1 MDQKIHLGIVGAG
14 SWGPNLIRNFNNLD
28 RCQIDYVVDSDE
40 KARKKI
46 SSQYP
51 QIEIKSKLS
60 EILDD
65 PKLQAVAIATSAP
78 SHYELAQQV
87 LSAGKDVYVEKP
99 LTLKSDQ
106 SEKLN
111 KLASDKNLIIMVGH
125 LLMYHPGVIYLKQ
138 IIESGELG
146 DIYYIYTTRV
156 NLGKVRDQENAL
168 WSFAPH
174 DLSIILY
181 LLNETPTEV
190 VSTGAAFLNRGV
202 EDVVFTSLKFK
213 SGKTAHV
220 HVSWLDPHKIR
231 KTTVVG
237 SKKMAVFDDAAPG
250 ENLRIYD
257 KGVDYQPGVADY
269 QGSLTLR
276 IGDIYIPKIP
286 AGEPLK
292 NECLH
297 FLDCVQN
304 RKNPKSDGIN
314 GLNVVKILQA
324 ATQSLR
330 NHGKPINI

>member
-1 MDQKIHLGIVGAG
+1 MDNKIHLAVVGAG
-14 SWGPNLIRNFNNLD
+14 SWGPNLIRNFNNLTN
-28 RCQIDYVVDSDE
+28 CQIDYVVDSDPA
-40 KARKKI
+40 ARKKI

-51 QIEIKSKLS
+51 RIEVKSQLA
-60 EILDD
+60 EILSDS
-65 PKLQAVAIATSAP
+65 KLQAVAIATSAP

-87 LSAGKDVYVEKP
+87 LASGKDLYVEKP
-99 LTLKSDQ
+99 LTLKSEQ
-106 SEKLN
+106 AEKLN
-111 KLASDKNLIIMVGH
+111 HMAADKNLIIMVGH
-125 LLMYHPGVIYLKQ
+125 LLMYHPGVMYLKQ
-138 IIESGELG
+138 IIDNQELG

-181 LLNETPTEV
+181 LLDEIPTQV
-190 VSTGAAFLNRGV
+190 VSTGAAFLNPGV
-202 EDVVFTSLKFK
+202 EDVVFTSLKFS

-257 KGVDYQPGVADY
+257 KGVDYKPGMADY

-286 AGEPLK
+286 SGEPLK
-292 NECLH
+292 NECTH
-297 FLDCVQN
+297 FIDCLIHRN
-304 RKNPKSDGIN
+304 IPKSDGIN

-330 NHGKPINI
+330 QNGKPITI